1 MTSERRTSSL
11 RCPARV
17 AGSNPLE
24 IQSLIAARSRFVDR
38 GLRAIDDFS
47 VLAGALPQR
56 ALRLVKESGLEHRD
70 QLRDN
75 WDRARRHDPLQRIE
89 ALR

>member
-24 IQSLIAARSRFVDR
+24 IQSLIVAALTRISLAISVGVSHGSSQSARSRSAKADHLEK
-38 GLRAIDDFS
+38 GLVQIA
-47 VLAGALPQR
+47 
-56 ALRLVKESGLEHRD
+56 
-70 QLRDN
+70 QL
-75 WDRARRHDPLQRIE
+75 HYHS
-89 ALR
+89 